1 MLYIQIL
8 FSIYEQTNNLKM
20 PGKQKVVRERDID
33 RRLDNLY
40 KEAKEISANGNKY
53 LNKN

>member
-1 MLYIQIL
+1 MLYIHIL

-20 PGKQKVVRERDID
+20 PGKQKDVRERDID

-53 LNKN
+53 FNKN